1 MWNSRGGMNIYD
13 NQFQGGGCH
22 IDIGGDSN
30 TKGAYSYSWW
40 IHDNLFNQDAL
51 QSYNTDGYYTVAVDL
66 ERNVQDAII
75 ERNHI
80 RRLNWGVYL
89 SCDGY
94 STNLGSE
101 NIRISYNIFESIGTT
116 DNLYAA
122 ALMISSLE
130 TSLGHSNIRFDNNTI
145 TAGASFNVGAG
156 IITALY
162 AGTLDNLY
170 IRNNIMKGFMRPMWV
185 AATQNPDTVYYQNNH
200 SNNTSDAIY
209 YSAGRA
215 ITDLQTADNQ
225 TGDPVFVSAIDF
237 HLQAGSPCINQG
249 LGIGLTTDYAG
260 ATVADPPEIGAYE
273 YV

>member
-1 MWNSRGGMNIYD
+1 MLTQTGRTTGNNGNIIDGVGGYNDGLQYYNNVSRKPYSEGAQWNFHIEIWNSRGGMNIYG

-30 TKGAYSYSWW
+30 TKGSYAYSWW

-51 QSYNTDGYYTVAVDL
+51 QAYNADGYYTIAVDL

-170 IRNNIMKGFMRPMWV
+170 IRNNIMKGFMRPMGV
-185 AATQNPDTVYYQNNH
+185 DATQNP
-200 SNNTSDAIY
+200 
-209 YSAGRA
+209 
-215 ITDLQTADNQ
+215 
-225 TGDPVFVSAIDF
+225 
-237 HLQAGSPCINQG
+237 
-249 LGIGLTTDYAG
+249 GIS
-260 ATVADPPEIGAYE
+260 
-273 YV
+273 